1 MPIFNV
7 KRMAAIIMD
16 SPRVSG
22 AIVMTVLVLTACER
36 HVAPKEKEP
45 VEVGV
50 MTIESRPLRVI
61 TDLPGRTSAYLDSQ
75 IRARVDGIVLK
86 RAFQEGADVKAGQLL
101 FQIDPAPY
109 QANLSSAKAALLKAQ
124 ANLESAKAL
133 MERYRILVKDNA
145 VSRQDYD
152 NAVAAA
158 GQSAADVASGEAAV
172 QTATI
177 NLGYTNVTAPISGR
191 IGIAQVTE
199 GAFVQ
204 AGSATLLATVQ
215 KINPIY
221 VDLSQSSV
229 DGLRLRREVASGQ
242 IKLAGPNQSKVS
254 LVLEDGSHYALHGRL
269 KFTDI
274 TVDQGT
280 GSVIMRAIFPNPDQV
295 LLPGMFVHAQIDEG
309 VNQDGLLVPQIA
321 VTHDQKGQPTVL
333 VVGNDNKVVLRTLVT
348 GRTEGSDWVVQSG
361 LQVNDRVIVEG
372 MQNVQPG
379 QTVKPVRAIVPEGR
393 SVSAG
398 IVTGP
403 GREHKGASGVQQTVP
418 AY

>member
-1 MPIFNV
+1 M
-7 KRMAAIIMD
+7 
-16 SPRVSG
+16 
-22 AIVMTVLVLTACER
+22 
-36 HVAPKEKEP
+36 
-45 VEVGV
+45 
-50 MTIESRPLRVI
+50 
-61 TDLPGRTSAYLDSQ
+61 DSQ

-124 ANLESAKAL
+124 ANLESTRAL
-133 MERYRILVKDNA
+133 MERYKILVKDNA

-158 GQSAADVASGEAAV
+158 GQSEADIASEQAAV
-172 QTATI
+172 QTANI
-177 NLGYTNVTAPISGR
+177 NLGYTKVTAPISGR

-199 GAFVQ
+199 GAYVQ

-215 KINPIY
+215 QINPIY

-242 IKLAGPNQSKVS
+242 IKLNGPNQSKVS
-254 LVLEDGSHYALHGRL
+254 LVLEDGSHYPLHGRL

-280 GSVIMRAIFPNPDQV
+280 GTVIVRAIFPNPDHV

-333 VVGNDNKVVLRTLVT
+333 VVGNDNKVVLKTLVT
-348 GRTEGSDWVVQSG
+348 GRTEASDWVVQSG
-361 LQVNDRVIVEG
+361 LQVKDRVIVEG

-379 QTVKPVRAIVPEGR
+379 QTVRPVKAIAPEGR

-403 GREHKGASGVQQTVP
+403 GQEHKGASGVQQSVP

>member
-1 MPIFNV
+1 MLIFNV
-7 KRMAAIIMD
+7 KRMAAIIMG
-16 SPRVSG
+16 SLRVSG
-22 AIVMTVLVLTACER
+22 AIVMTVLALTACEKN
-36 HVAPKEKEP
+36 VAPKAKEP

-61 TDLPGRTSAYLDSQ
+61 TDLPGRTSAHLNSQ

-86 RAFQEGADVKAGQLL
+86 RAFQEGANVKAGQLL

-124 ANLESAKAL
+124 ANLESTRAL
-133 MERYRILVKDNA
+133 MERYKILVKDNA

-158 GQSAADVASGEAAV
+158 AQSEADIASEQAAV
-172 QTATI
+172 ETANI
-177 NLGYTNVTAPISGR
+177 NLGYTKVTAPISGR

-199 GAFVQ
+199 GAYVQ
-204 AGSATLLATVQ
+204 ASSATLLATVQ
-215 KINPIY
+215 QIDPIY

-242 IKLAGPNQSKVS
+242 IKLNGPNQSKVS
-254 LVLEDGSHYALHGRL
+254 LVLEDGSHYPPHGRL

-280 GSVIMRAIFPNPDQV
+280 GTVIVRAIFPNPDHV

-333 VVGNDNKVVLRTLVT
+333 VVGNANKVVLKTLVT

-361 LQVNDRVIVEG
+361 LQVKDRVIVEG

-379 QTVKPVRAIVPEGR
+379 QTVRPVRAIAPEGR
-393 SVSAG
+393 RRFRRNCYRAWA
-398 IVTGP
+398 
-403 GREHKGASGVQQTVP
+403 RA
-418 AY
+418 